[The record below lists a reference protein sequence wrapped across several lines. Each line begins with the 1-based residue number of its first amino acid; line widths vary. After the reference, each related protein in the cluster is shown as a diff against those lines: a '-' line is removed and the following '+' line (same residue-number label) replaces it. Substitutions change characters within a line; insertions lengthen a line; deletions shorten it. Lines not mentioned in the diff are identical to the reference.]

1 MFNSVLVATDGS
13 EAAERAIDHAVNLAH
28 RLEVPL
34 HAIAVLE
41 SRTEYD
47 SDIVDPEVVR
57 AQQERQAQAALETVE
72 KAALE
77 HDVSV
82 VTVQREGVPH
92 EEILTYVEERD
103 IETLVVGARGRSAFR
118 GALLGSTVD
127 ALVRQSPR
135 PIVVV
140 GDESVTSES

>member
-1 MFNSVLVATDGS
+1 MFNSLLVATDGS
-13 EAAERAIDHAVNLAH
+13 EPSQRAIDHAVNLAS

-47 SDIVDPEVVR
+47 SAIVDPEVVR

-72 KAALE
+72 TAASE
-77 HDVSV
+77 QGISV
-82 VTVQREGVPH
+82 VTVRREGIPH
-92 EEILTYVEERD
+92 EEILTYAEERD

-135 PIVVV
+135 PVVVV
-140 GDESVTSES
+140 GDESVRSES